1 MTVLPYQLPAAGQ
14 WELVDYGRAQL
25 VSGPAAGGKCRV
37 EFEQV
42 PPGELWLVDRIVV
55 SCTSAV
61 QTTALIYED
70 VEQPG
75 RLRDGTPTGNLD
87 TGDMASPLQVP
98 SGSGLIVVWLNATA
112 GAIGTAYLQWSV
124 LRQGEG

>member
-1 MTVLPYQLPAAGQ
+1 MTVLPYQLAAAAQ
-14 WELVDYGRAQL
+14 WKLVDYGRDELTSA
-25 VSGPAAGGKCRV
+25 PAAGGKCRV

-42 PPGELWLVDRIVV
+42 PPGELWLVDRVVV

-61 QTTALIYED
+61 QTTALVYED

-87 TGDMASPLQVP
+87 TGDMSSPLQVP
-98 SGSGLIVVWLNATA
+98 AGSALIVVWQNAST
-112 GAIGTAYLQWSV
+112 GAVGTAYLQWSV
-124 LRQGEG
+124 LRQGDG